1 MDLSP
6 TLVKGVV
13 EEESGYIAQGGLKL
27 MSFCT
32 SARITGA
39 YFNFFLS
46 WRVHSSK
53 KDDKLLF
60 KAHAFPP
67 C

>member
-13 EEESGYIAQGGLKL
+13 ESGYIAQGGLKL

-46 WRVHSSK
+46 SK